1 MESAENNPFAY
12 SIWNQEICPLF
23 DDCIMIAT
31 NIGDDQRKRNE
42 YETLIWVAFVNTF
55 GFINSCD
62 KQLCF
67 IVKETRRS
75 VNNECACFFVVCD

>member
-1 MESAENNPFAY
+1 MESAENSPFAY

-42 YETLIWVAFVNTF
+42 YETLI
-55 GFINSCD
+55 
-62 KQLCF
+62 
-67 IVKETRRS
+67 
-75 VNNECACFFVVCD
+75 

>member
-1 MESAENNPFAY
+1 MESAENSHFAY
-12 SIWNQEICPLF
+12 SIWNQEIYPLY

-62 KQLCF
+62 KQLCLQ
-67 IVKETRRS
+67 
-75 VNNECACFFVVCD
+75 